1 MSNSLFSEKKV
12 QIFISEKSDGSMKLL
27 GGFGD
32 EKILDNRKIFLGKI
46 GIDLQ
51 DVVSADLEH
60 GTKVEI
66 VGKNEKGIFIKKTD
80 GLVTKEKNIFLTVTV
95 ADCLP
100 IFIYTE
106 TGVGILHGG
115 WRGVADGVVEN
126 GIKKFKEMTNC
137 LLEEIFL
144 KVGPSID
151 SCCFEVGNDVAEV
164 FQKYSEAVQ
173 DENGRKF
180 VDLKK
185 VVQQIA
191 LQEGL
196 LEERIDISSECTACL
211 PEKYFS
217 FRRDKPEKVEAMM
230 AGIGLVC
237 RE

>member
-1 MSNSLFSEKKV
+1 MKEFLIKDGKV

-32 EKILDNRKIFLGKI
+32 EKILDNRKRFLGKI

-51 DVVSADLEH
+51 NVVSADLEH
-60 GTKVEI
+60 GTNVEI
-66 VGKNEKGIFIKKTD
+66 VGKNEKGSFVEKTD
-80 GLVTKEKNIFLTVTV
+80 GLITKEKNIFLTVTV

-115 WRGVADGVVEN
+115 WRGVADGIVEN
-126 GIKKFKEMTNC
+126 GIKKFREMTNC
-137 LLEEIFL
+137 LSEEIFL

-151 SCCFEVGNDVAEV
+151 SCCFEVGNDVAEI
-164 FQKYSEAVQ
+164 FQEYPEAVRN
-173 DENGRKF
+173 ENGRNF

-196 LEERIDISSECTACL
+196 LREKIDINSECTACL

-230 AGIGLVC
+230 AGVGLVC

>member
-32 EKILDNRKIFLGKI
+32 EKILDNRKRFLGKI

-51 DVVSADLEH
+51 DVISADLEH
-60 GTKVEI
+60 GTNVEI
-66 VGKNEKGIFIKKTD
+66 VGKSDGGKFVKKAD

-106 TGVGILHGG
+106 NGVGVLHGG
-115 WRGVADGVVEN
+115 WRGIADGIVEN

-137 LLEEIFL
+137 LPEEIFL
-144 KVGPSID
+144 KIGPSIG
-151 SCCFEVGNDVAEV
+151 SCCFEVGDDVAEI
-164 FQKYSEAVQ
+164 FQKYPEAVR

-180 VDLKK
+180 VDLKN

-196 LEERIDISSECTACL
+196 LREKININSECTACL

-230 AGIGLVC
+230 AGILLGISF
-237 RE
+237 